1 LAVNNPYNV
10 AYSADKQNVLG
21 GAAKVSTL
29 FGADANCESFMV
41 AQVTPEPTADAPT
54 KLSLGTDN

>member
-1 LAVNNPYNV
+1 M
-10 AYSADKQNVLG
+10 LG

-54 KLSLGTDN
+54 KLSLSTEN